1 MDVQPNFLQKNTT
14 HPIPM
19 AISQV
24 MQDLQEARRRDSKKH
39 RSWPTKMLQSFSC
52 WAEDGDVMRVE
63 IDWGADIA
71 DIADMF

>member
-1 MDVQPNFLQKNTT
+1 
-14 HPIPM
+14 
-19 AISQV
+19 